1 MLHDFSFQTP
11 DELLA
16 GLTNPT
22 AVRPDAEERHGQRHE
37 HGASERMGAMNMD
50 PAWRWT

>member
-16 GLTNPT
+16 GLSKSN
-22 AVRPDAEERHGQRHE
+22 GSQ
-37 HGASERMGAMNMD
+37 SAM
-50 PAWRWT
+50 PKSAWAII